1 MLPDDVLAKIEEKL
15 NDKQVAVFREFAKHD
30 EGEGFTSEEV
40 EKRLNLTHQ
49 AVSPRLSELMKMELL
64 EDKGTRRKTTANR
77 PAIVY
82 TLKRP

>member
-1 MLPDDVLAKIEEKL
+1 MLPDDVLEKIETDLNEK
-15 NDKQVAVFREFAKHD
+15 QRVVFREFAKHD
-30 EGEGFTSEEV
+30 EGEGFTSEEI

-49 AVSPRLSELMKMELL
+49 AVSPRLSELMKRELL
-64 EDKGTRRKTTANR
+64 EDKGTRRRTTANR

>member
-1 MLPDDVLAKIEEKL
+1 MLPDHLRAKIDAKV
-15 NDKQVAVFREFAKHD
+15 NDKQVDVLRECAKQD
-30 EGEGFTSEEV
+30 EGEGFTSEEL
-40 EKRLNLTHQ
+40 EKRLKLSHQ

-64 EDKGTRRKTTANR
+64 EDKGTRRRTTANR

>member
-1 MLPDDVLAKIEEKL
+1 MLPDDVLEKIETDLNEK
-15 NDKQVAVFREFAKHD
+15 QRVVFREFAKHD
-30 EGEGFTSEEV
+30 DGNGFTSEEV

-49 AVSPRLSELMKMELL
+49 AVSPRLSELMKLNLL